1 MELHEEGRYL
11 TIYEDEHCT
20 VWIDIEE
27 KTVSIFL
34 EEGGQR
40 LDLTYED
47 FHSFREAINGIET
60 LP

>member
-1 MELHEEGRYL
+1 MELHEESRYL
-11 TIYEDEHCT
+11 TIYEDENCT
-20 VWIDIEE
+20 IWIDAEE
-27 KTVSIFL
+27 QTVSIFL

-47 FHSFREAINGIET
+47 FDNFREAINSIET

>member
-1 MELHEEGRYL
+1 MELHREGRYL
-11 TIYEDEHCT
+11 TIYEDENYT

-27 KTVSIFL
+27 QTVSIFL

-47 FHSFREAINGIET
+47 FDNFREAINSVET

>member
-1 MELHEEGRYL
+1 MEIHEEGRYL
-11 TIYEDEHCT
+11 TIYEDEHCK

-27 KTVSIFL
+27 QTISIFL
-34 EEGGQR
+34 EEDWQR

-47 FHSFREAINGIET
+47 FDNFREAINSIET